1 MKTLK
6 TLDDCREA
14 IDTIDNEMI
23 RMLNERMEIVKR
35 VGEIKHDT
43 GGAIYRPEREKAII
57 ERLAAMSAE
66 SGGTLNQSAI
76 EAIFLE
82 IFAVSRNIELPERI
96 AYLGPEGSFTH
107 QAAESRF
114 GAMSEYLSLGSIHA
128 VFKTLESG
136 RAKFG
141 VVPIENSRDGVV
153 GETLDLLAKS
163 PVKIVAELYMAIH
176 LAFATKAEHLSDIKR
191 IYPEYD
197 EDQGYKIGGF
207 VWFQGWNDVVNG
219 GVYPRRGQPGGYD
232 KYSEWLAMLI
242 RDVRRD
248 LRAQNMPFV
257 IGVLGTNGP
266 IENVEKR
273 YRAIHGTFR
282 QAMAAPA
289 ALPEF
294 QGNVIAVHTAPY
306 WDMVLDSIAQ
316 KRGLLNHRKRSLEN
330 RIKRGEVTRDEVA
343 NELAEIKAELE
354 SSKDSAIWKRGASN
368 AAYHYLGCAKTMAL
382 IGKGFAEAMLEL
394 QIQ

>member
-23 RMLNERMEIVKR
+23 RMLNERMEVVKR

-57 ERLAAMSAE
+57 ERLAGMSAE
-66 SGGTLNQSAI
+66 AGGTLNQSAI

-128 VFKTLESG
+128 VFKTLEAG

-163 PVKIVAELYMAIH
+163 PMKIVAELYMPIH
-176 LAFATKAEHLSDIKR
+176 LAFATKAQHLGDIKR
-191 IYPEYD
+191 IYSKDKGFGQCREFLQEHGLDTVELIPVESTAKAAILAEED
-197 EDQGYKIGGF
+197 ETSAAICSHIAAKLYGVPTMFENIE
-207 VWFQGWNDVVNG
+207 DVHDNAT
-219 GVYPRRGQPGGYD
+219 R
-232 KYSEWLAMLI
+232 
-242 RDVRRD
+242 
-248 LRAQNMPFV
+248 FV
-257 IGVLGTNGP
+257 ILSDFKNGVSGEDKTSLFVRLKDAKEPGALVHFLQDFDDEKINLSK
-266 IENVEKR
+266 IESRPSKENDGFGYWFFIDFYGHIDDSNIQRVLEK
-273 YRAIHGTFR
+273 
-282 QAMAAPA
+282 
-289 ALPEF
+289 
-294 QGNVIAVHTAPY
+294 HT
-306 WDMVLDSIAQ
+306 
-316 KRGLLNHRKRSLEN
+316 E
-330 RIKRGEVTRDEVA
+330 EVT
-343 NELAEIKAELE
+343 
-354 SSKDSAIWKRGASN
+354 W
-368 AAYHYLGCAKTMAL
+368 LGSYV
-382 IGKGFAEAMLEL
+382 KGE
-394 QIQ
+394 Q